1 MLPFL
6 LTFGLIG
13 FMIVCGVRVS
23 LYLYKQGVFGK
34 RGYGI
39 TRRSQTLVERES
51 AVQRYT
57 NVVEANSVSSRYA
70 RQSLLVFLGG
80 LTVVLMFMLMLV
92 NIVLH

>member
-13 FMIVCGVRVS
+13 FMIVCGVHVS
-23 LYLYKQGVFGK
+23 LYLYKQGVFAK
-34 RGYGI
+34 RGYGSA
-39 TRRSQTLVERES
+39 RRSQTLVKEGS

-70 RQSLLVFLGG
+70 RQGLLVCLGG
-80 LTVVLMFMLMLV
+80 LTIVIMLMLMVV
-92 NIVLH
+92 NVMLH